1 MNQLYKKS
9 ELAFS
14 IISIVIYVV
23 TLSFADNISKTLGVE
38 KLITAIISAV
48 LTIIFVIWMK
58 KNELFHKYGLCK
70 SEMSASQLL
79 YYIPL
84 VIIISVNLWFGVR
97 LNYSITE
104 TVFFVISMIFVGF
117 LEEIIFRGFLFTA
130 MNKDNVKIAILVSS
144 VTFGMGHIVNLING
158 SGANVFSNLL
168 QVVYATAVGFLFT
181 IIFYKSKSL
190 WPCIITH
197 SLVNALSAISNNGI
211 LNSSVEIIITLI
223 WSFISIF
230 YAIYIIKIED
240 VEY

>member
-70 SEMSASQLL
+70 SKMSASQLL

-130 MNKDNVKIAILVSS
+130 MSKDNVKIAILVSS

-158 SGANVFSNLL
+158 SRANVFSNLL

-197 SLVNALSAISNNGI
+197 SLVNALSAFSNNGI

>member
-23 TLSFADNISKTLGVE
+23 TLSLADNISKTLGVE

-58 KNELFHKYGLCK
+58 KNELFHKYGLCET
-70 SEMSASQLL
+70 EMSASQLL

-97 LNYSITE
+97 LNYSIIE

-130 MNKDNVKIAILVSS
+130 MSKDNVKIAILVSS

>member
-1 MNQLYKKS
+1 MNKLYKKS

-14 IISIVIYVV
+14 IISIVIYVI
-23 TLSFADNISKTLGVE
+23 TLSLADNISKTLGVE

-104 TVFFVISMIFVGF
+104 TIFFVISMVFVGF

-130 MNKDNVKIAILVSS
+130 MSKDNVKIAILVSS

>member
-1 MNQLYKKS
+1 MNKLYKKS

-23 TLSFADNISKTLGVE
+23 TLSLADNISKTLGVE

-97 LNYSITE
+97 LNYSIIE

-130 MNKDNVKIAILVSS
+130 MSKDNVKIAILVSS

>member
-70 SEMSASQLL
+70 SEMTASQLL

-117 LEEIIFRGFLFTA
+117 LEEIIFRGFLFTSLSK
-130 MNKDNVKIAILVSS
+130 NSVNTAILVSS

-211 LNSSVEIIITLI
+211 LNSSVEIIITFI